1 MASLAGVSGRQSAEQ
16 DTLCGAAVEEVK
28 TMDTDT
34 KMKLKP
40 ILLRSKLGQ
49 FVSEDEHAFARLC
62 WRQWP
67 KEYSALQTQEVNP
80 EAARQITSTRPSAH
94 FNSTQPRTPHTA
106 GTPRTPARRGRRS

>member
-1 MASLAGVSGRQSAEQ
+1 
-16 DTLCGAAVEEVK
+16 
-28 TMDTDT
+28 MDTDT

-80 EAARQITSTRPSAH
+80 EAEAARQIIR
-94 FNSTQPRTPHTA
+94 TQPRDDFNSPPPRPPHPA
-106 GTPRTPARRGRRS
+106 RTQQKLARRGRRA

>member
-1 MASLAGVSGRQSAEQ
+1 
-16 DTLCGAAVEEVK
+16 
-28 TMDTDT
+28 MDTAT

-67 KEYSALQTQEVNP
+67 KEYSALQTTEVNP
-80 EAARQITSTRPSAH
+80 EAARQTTSTRPSAH
-94 FNSTQPRTPHTA
+94 FNPTQLRTPLPAQTM
-106 GTPRTPARRGRRS
+106 RTPARRGRRT